1 MGEDDGLEELISE
14 EMLWDRIP
22 EVEGEERASTYYELS
37 ARIYA
42 RGQYD
47 EALALAET
55 ARDIYSQLGEEA
67 PSEGLA
73 QAYSAIG
80 YNLNQLKRMDEA
92 ATAMSKAVEL
102 LRENKSPI
110 ALELACTLGEWWYTS
125 KKYDKVVETMNE
137 CAQEHLVD
145 GNEIGAANDLHLIGC
160 AERELKNYEKA
171 IEAFKEARVLFK
183 RNKEVIHVARCDQK
197 MASCLIELGEGE
209 LALETARDIYSQLGE
224 EAPSE
229 GLAQAY
235 SAIGYNL
242 NQLKRMDEAAL
253 AMSKAVELLRENKSP
268 IALELACTLGE
279 WWYTSKQYDK
289 VVETMNECAQE
300 HLVDGNE
307 IGAANDLH
315 LIGCA
320 ERELKNYEKAIE
332 AFKEAR
338 SLFKRNKEVIHVARC
353 DQKMASCLIELGQG
367 EIALETARKAIDVFE
382 TGHDHRR
389 ETFASFEFGKAQIL
403 LEKYDEGLATLENV
417 LAIVS
422 EDEPKDFEFIVDV
435 ESRIAKILRMQG
447 RGEEADEIER
457 RLKTVQEALEDEPEL
472 DLLT

>member
-1 MGEDDGLEELISE
+1 MGLLDANHLQVARVKHAGGGCLFEINGPEAAPLWRPSGDQLLPVLGDRVTLVSDDDGMEEIITE

-22 EVEGEERASTYYELS
+22 EVDGEERASTYYELS

-55 ARDIYSQLGEEA
+55 ARDIYSTLGDSA

-92 ATAMSKAVEL
+92 ASAMSKAVEI

-125 KKYDKVVETMNE
+125 KKYDKVVETMND

-171 IEAFKEARVLFK
+171 IDAFKEARALFK

-197 MASCLIELGEGE
+197 IASCLIELGEGD
-209 LALETARDIYSQLGE
+209 LALETAR
-224 EAPSE
+224 
-229 GLAQAY
+229 
-235 SAIGYNL
+235 
-242 NQLKRMDEAAL
+242 R
-253 AMSKAVELLRENKSP
+253 AV
-268 IALELACTLGE
+268 
-279 WWYTSKQYDK
+279 
-289 VVETMNECAQE
+289 
-300 HLVDGNE
+300 
-307 IGAANDLH
+307 
-315 LIGCA
+315 
-320 ERELKNYEKAIE
+320 
-332 AFKEAR
+332 
-338 SLFKRNKEVIHVARC
+338 
-353 DQKMASCLIELGQG
+353 
-367 EIALETARKAIDVFE
+367 DVFE
-382 TGHDHRR
+382 TGHDHHR
-389 ETFASFEFGKAQIL
+389 EVFAQFEVGKAQIL
-403 LEKYDEGLATLENV
+403 LEKYDDALSTLEEV
-417 LAIVS
+417 LSVVS
-422 EDEPKDFEFIVDV
+422 EDDPKDFEFIVDL
-435 ESRIAKILRMQG
+435 ETRIAKIIRMQG

-457 RLKTVQEALEDEPEL
+457 RLKAVQEALEDEPEL
-472 DLLT
+472 

>member
-1 MGEDDGLEELISE
+1 MSEDDDMEEIITE

-22 EVEGEERASTYYELS
+22 EVDGEERASTYYELS

-55 ARDIYSQLGEEA
+55 ARDIYSTLGESA

-92 ATAMSKAVEL
+92 ATAMSKAVEI

-125 KKYDKVVETMNE
+125 KQYDKVVSTMNE

-160 AERELKNYEKA
+160 AERELKNFQKA
-171 IEAFKEARVLFK
+171 IEAFQEARVLFK

-197 MASCLIELGEGE
+197 IASCLIELGEGE
-209 LALETARDIYSQLGE
+209 LALETAR
-224 EAPSE
+224 
-229 GLAQAY
+229 
-235 SAIGYNL
+235 
-242 NQLKRMDEAAL
+242 K
-253 AMSKAVELLRENKSP
+253 AM
-268 IALELACTLGE
+268 
-279 WWYTSKQYDK
+279 
-289 VVETMNECAQE
+289 
-300 HLVDGNE
+300 
-307 IGAANDLH
+307 
-315 LIGCA
+315 
-320 ERELKNYEKAIE
+320 
-332 AFKEAR
+332 
-338 SLFKRNKEVIHVARC
+338 
-353 DQKMASCLIELGQG
+353 
-367 EIALETARKAIDVFE
+367 DVFE

-389 ETFASFEFGKAQIL
+389 ETFAQFEYGKAQIL
-403 LEKYDEGLATLENV
+403 LEKFDDALATLEQV
-417 LAIVS
+417 LSIVS

-435 ESRIAKILRMQG
+435 ETRIAKIIRMQG
-447 RGEEADEIER
+447 RNDEADEIER
-457 RLKTVQEALEDEPEL
+457 RLKAVQDALEDDSEA
-472 DLLT
+472 

>member
-1 MGEDDGLEELISE
+1 MSEDDDMEELITE

-22 EVEGEERASTYYELS
+22 EVDGEERASTYYELS

-55 ARDIYSQLGEEA
+55 ARDIYSTLGDSA

-92 ATAMSKAVEL
+92 ATAMSKAVE
-102 LRENKSPI
+102 I
-110 ALELACTLGEWWYTS
+110 
-125 KKYDKVVETMNE
+125 
-137 CAQEHLVD
+137 
-145 GNEIGAANDLHLIGC
+145 
-160 AERELKNYEKA
+160 
-171 IEAFKEARVLFK
+171 
-183 RNKEVIHVARCDQK
+183 
-197 MASCLIELGEGE
+197 
-209 LALETARDIYSQLGE
+209 
-224 EAPSE
+224 
-229 GLAQAY
+229 
-235 SAIGYNL
+235 
-242 NQLKRMDEAAL
+242 
-253 AMSKAVELLRENKSP
+253 LRENKSP

-320 ERELKNYEKAIE
+320 ERELKNYERSID

-338 SLFKRNKEVIHVARC
+338 ALFKRNKEVIHVARC
-353 DQKMASCLIELGQG
+353 DQKIASCLIELGEG
-367 EIALETARKAIDVFE
+367 ELALETARKAVDVFE

-389 ETFASFEFGKAQIL
+389 ETFAQFEYGKAQIL
-403 LEKYDEGLATLENV
+403 LEKFDDALATLEQV
-417 LAIVS
+417 LSVVS

-435 ESRIAKILRMQG
+435 ETRIAKIIRMQG
-447 RGEEADEIER
+447 RTDEADEIER
-457 RLKTVQEALEDEPEL
+457 RLKSVQETLDEEPQA
-472 DLLT
+472 